1 MIRSKRHLRRG
12 FTLIESMA
20 TIVVLATISS
30 IASLLLI
37 EAIENFMKAANGGQ
51 LLAELSTAMDRA
63 TRQLHKIP
71 LDTGASGIAPDIDSV
86 TQVGS
91 ADAIVWRDSGGDA
104 YSLTKSGS
112 DIELAVD
119 GGAAQVLISDVT
131 TFDVSIFKED
141 NSAIAGDVSGT
152 SCDDIRRITLDATV
166 SRNGI
171 TQSLRSKLFLRS
183 TMEGGGS

>member
-1 MIRSKRHLRRG
+1 MIRSKRNLRRG

-30 IASLLLI
+30 IASLLLL
-37 EAIENFMKAANGGQ
+37 EAIENFTKAANGAQ
-51 LLAELSTAMDRA
+51 LHAELSTAWDRA

-91 ADAIVWRDSGGDA
+91 ADAIAWRDSDGDA
-104 YSLTKSGS
+104 YSLSKSGS
-112 DIELAVD
+112 DIELAVN
-119 GGAAQVLISDVT
+119 GGAANVLISDVT
-131 TFDVSIFKED
+131 TFDVSIFEED
-141 NSAIAGDVSGT
+141 NDAIVGDVSDT
-152 SCDDIRRITLDATV
+152 ACDDIRRITLDATV

-171 TQSLRSKLFLRS
+171 TTSLRAKLFLRA
-183 TMEGGGS
+183 TMESGGT